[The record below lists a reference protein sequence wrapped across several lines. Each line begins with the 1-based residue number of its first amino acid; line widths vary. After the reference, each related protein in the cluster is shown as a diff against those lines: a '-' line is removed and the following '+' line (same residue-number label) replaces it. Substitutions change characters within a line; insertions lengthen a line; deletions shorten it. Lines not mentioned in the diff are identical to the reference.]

1 MMTTSDRAV
10 EEGCRCIYLE
20 EEEEE
25 EEEECRRILLEEVEE
40 S

>member
-10 EEGCRCIYLE
+10 EEGCRCIHLE
-20 EEEEE
+20 EDE